1 RALATGAPRGAPRPP
16 GRSARGQHL
25 GVRSPAA
32 RLLPRRATDLPARV
46 DLALCGL
53 AARRRRGRRHGDD
66 DGQLGVLARRLRH
79 RDPRA
84 AHPRDVHRR
93 PRGHRDPGARRRVA
107 LHVPRHGR
115 GRCRHAVAAEARARD
130 ALRRGGPHLP
140 RAARGTPRGQGRI
153 GRNDHD
159 GMSHGEMSMERRR
172 LGTSGLEVTRLGLGL
187 AAIGRPGYITLG
199 RARDLPATRSPDA
212 LWARC
217 AEVLDAARAAGI
229 RYVDAARSYGRAEE
243 FLGRWLV
250 ERGVARDEVTVG
262 SKWGYRYT
270 AGWAVDA
277 PVHEQ
282 KEHSVER
289 FRAQLAET
297 RALVGD
303 RLDLYQIHS
312 ATIDSGALGNA
323 DLLAAL

>member
-1 RALATGAPRGAPRPP
+1 MTGEGISHGAP
-16 GRSARGQHL
+16 
-25 GVRSPAA
+25 
-32 RLLPRRATDLPARV
+32 
-46 DLALCGL
+46 
-53 AARRRRGRRHGDD
+53 
-66 DGQLGVLARRLRH
+66 
-79 RDPRA
+79 
-84 AHPRDVHRR
+84 
-93 PRGHRDPGARRRVA
+93 
-107 LHVPRHGR
+107 
-115 GRCRHAVAAEARARD
+115 
-130 ALRRGGPHLP
+130 
-140 RAARGTPRGQGRI
+140 
-153 GRNDHD
+153 
-159 GMSHGEMSMERRR
+159 SMERRR

-282 KEHSVER
+282 KELSVGR
-289 FRAQLAET
+289 FRTQLAET
-297 RALVGD
+297 RVLLGEALA
-303 RLDLYQIHS
+303 LYQIHS
-312 ATIDSGALGNA
+312 ATAASGALGDPILLSALVEARRSGAFRAVGLTLSGPESARSLELALDARA
-323 DLLAAL
+323 DGEPVF